1 MPDDLNR
8 IRNAAFAY
16 GAKEPRSWQWQTD
29 SDEVQWQ
36 RTREPGRETTQLV
49 ITSTVDTGRGTWSQR
64 MRCKSNQWYRVEA
77 TVTCVCDATVDN
89 AGAALWVTPINPS
102 DERGDRIRLAD
113 ALKSVGPLT
122 LRSYYKTPTNTKWLE
137 IEIGLDRARG
147 SVTLHSAY
155 VVENIEPDTC
165 SHPLAL
171 PPPPYAYPAAR
182 KVRRVMVCDD
192 VGEDRHLTAMLRK
205 RFGRSA
211 VRHVRSAAL
220 RRDPPNSD
228 AVIIAS
234 DSPPS
239 AVRSLAALERLAT
252 GRIVIVS
259 LQAFA
264 RMGGDGLRVRTVEQ
278 EDDPIHAEV
287 YRADFMTRGF
297 ALRDVFPLAS
307 TTSDPRVF
315 RQNHICRSA
324 ALNRL
329 RKERGYEVVLRS
341 MTDQDST
348 SEHPVC
354 LYKPTDGGGVIVF
367 DVDPV
372 ETLPTTCDEPNIAA
386 YVLMNMVGVDQTSLG
401 QYAVPVE
408 TEQEWIDIL
417 KEISTRYPALVLTG
431 RRREELF
438 FELGTPVET
447 LGLPKPRRPLLLIR
461 TGLRGDD
468 MTGIYGALWYLKQL
482 VRTDPYGNPY
492 VRNLVDRFRLA
503 WIPLCAPWQPI
514 GSNESFAAASVDAVA
529 EFETG
534 SVAAVIDVTDA
545 PRQQLRVLYHSEDGD
560 YARQA
565 SALPALAAD
574 FSAGRYFYRTVE
586 NGSPIGRR
594 DELAWRFEKLI
605 PEVAIDPRA
614 FDTDFHRGAAEAGAR
629 LIRIEVPGSIANFV
643 CNSIWRTDLVATTLE
658 HVIGLQ
664 YGLLAA
670 NRLASRVTFDGYP
683 PLRPGEAIDVPA
695 GAPGADLSSTRAG

>member
-1 MPDDLNR
+1 VPDDLNR

-16 GAKEPRSWQWQTD
+16 GTKQPRSWQWQSD
-29 SDEVQWQ
+29 SDDVQWQ
-36 RTREPGRETTQLV
+36 RTREPGRQTPQLV
-49 ITSTVDTGRGTWSQR
+49 ITSTVDTGRSTWSQR

-77 TVTCVCDATVDN
+77 KVTCVCNATDDN
-89 AGAALWVTPINPS
+89 AGTVLWVTPINPS

-113 ALKSVGPLT
+113 VLTSVGPVT
-122 LRSYYKTPTNTKWLE
+122 LRSYYKTPPNTKWLE
-137 IEIGLDRARG
+137 VEIGLDRAGG
-147 SVTLHSAY
+147 SVTLHSVY

-165 SHPLAL
+165 SHSLAL
-171 PPPPYAYPAAR
+171 PPPPYAYPAPR
-182 KVRRVMVCDD
+182 KVCRITVCDD
-192 VGEDRHLTAMLRK
+192 AGEDRPLTAMLRK

-211 VRHVRSAAL
+211 VRHVRSTTF

-239 AVRSLAALERLAT
+239 DIRSLTALERLAT
-252 GRIVIVS
+252 GRVVIVS
-259 LQAFA
+259 LHAFA
-264 RMGGDGLRVRTVEQ
+264 RMAGGDLRVRTVEQ
-278 EDDPIHAEV
+278 EDDPINAEV
-287 YRADFMTRGF
+287 YWADFMTRGF

-307 TTSDPRVF
+307 TTSDPRIF
-315 RQNHICRSA
+315 RQQHIRRSA

-329 RKERGYEVVLRS
+329 RKQRGYEVILRS

-354 LYKPTDGGGVIVF
+354 LYKPTDGGAVIVF
-367 DVDPV
+367 DVAPV

-386 YVLMNMVGVDQTSLG
+386 YLLMNMLGVDQTSLG
-401 QYAVPVE
+401 QYAAPVE
-408 TEQEWIDIL
+408 TEQQWIDIL

-431 RRREELF
+431 KRREELF

-468 MTGIYGALWYLKQL
+468 MAGIYGTLWYLKQL
-482 VRTDPYGNPY
+482 VRTDPYGNAY

-514 GSNESFAAASVDAVA
+514 GSYESLPAGNADAVA

-534 SVAAVIDVTDA
+534 AVAAVIDVTDA
-545 PRQQLRVLYHSEDGD
+545 PRRQLRILYHSEDGD

-574 FSAGRYFYRTVE
+574 FSAQRYFYRSVE

-605 PEVAIDPRA
+605 PHVAIEPRA
-614 FDTDFHRGAAEAGAR
+614 FDTDFHCGAAEAGAR
-629 LIRIEVPGSIANFV
+629 LIRIEVPGSNVNFI
-643 CNSIWRTDLVATTLE
+643 CNSIWRTDLAATTLE